1 MKEECLEALNRISS
15 EFDEVIDVDET
26 GMPCA
31 VGNRLEQNFSEEMG
45 IIRNAIN
52 EYSQFKRIEKE
63 LGIDLIESFKN
74 GIDNFSDGYHTFND
88 LYEQR
93 LILTATI
100 VNLIPRRCWKTKR
113 HEDGDEC
120 FGGGWFL
127 VTIETPEGNYGY
139 HYENKYWDLF
149 KCKELEKAK
158 HWDGYTDKDVGRL
171 LSLTKE
177 ELE

>member
-1 MKEECLEALNRISS
+1 MERTTKKHDNEFLICNEYNGRRAIEKLSTLEDIL
-15 EFDEVIDVDET
+15 EKHDIDV
-26 GMPCA
+26 
-31 VGNRLEQNFSEEMG
+31 EQLDN
-45 IIRNAIN
+45 ILT
-52 EYSQFKRIEKE
+52 EYAEHKKIEKE
-63 LGIDLIESFKN
+63 LGINLIESFKN

-88 LYEQR
+88 LYNQR

-177 ELE
+177 ALE